1 MRIVHINTFDYAN
14 GASRSAYRLHDGLRR
29 QGHDSQMYV
38 NVKVTEDP
46 TVRTYVQPT
55 SLLSSLVR
63 TARRLK
69 LQYAAHRGARDSS
82 PKTYFS
88 DATAV
93 YKDTC
98 RQIPEG
104 DIVQLHWVAE
114 FIDYAEFFAWL
125 PRRHPLVWTLHDM
138 ANFTGGCCF
147 DLGCG
152 KFVHQCGTCPQLH
165 SKRDRDLS
173 RKVWQRKRKYYN
185 WLDGNWVHIV
195 TPSRWLGDEVKR
207 SPLLSRFRTT
217 IIPYGLDTDVFQPQD
232 RRIARELLGIPQD
245 ARVLLFVA
253 AGLNEYRKGF
263 QYLLEAL
270 AGVDDSSKMV
280 LVSVGD
286 GHLKGLEQFR
296 YLRCQTIHNDRFL
309 SFIYS
314 AADIFVA
321 PSLAD
326 NLPNT
331 VLESI
336 ACGTPVV
343 AFSVGGI
350 PEMVRPGITGCLAN
364 PADSIGLR
372 SAIVGLLRNEDKR
385 LEMSVHCR
393 RVALADYA
401 LNIQASRYLKIYEE
415 MLNRNTPTRRD
426 VGASEEVTADSVRLV

>member
-1 MRIVHINTFDYAN
+1 
-14 GASRSAYRLHDGLRR
+14 
-29 QGHDSQMYV
+29 MYV

-46 TVRTYVQPT
+46 TVRKYVQRT
-55 SLLSSLVR
+55 GLLSSLVR
-63 TARRLK
+63 TGRRLK
-69 LQYAAHRGARDSS
+69 LQYAAHRSALDSS
-82 PKTYFS
+82 LKSTYFS
-88 DATAV
+88 DATAI

-98 RQIPEG
+98 RQIPDS

-125 PRRHPLVWTLHDM
+125 PPRLPLVWTLHDM

-152 KFVHQCGTCPQLH
+152 KFVHQCGACPQLP
-165 SKRDRDLS
+165 SKRNRDLS
-173 RKVWQRKRKYYN
+173 RKVWQRKGKYYRS
-185 WLDGNWVHIV
+185 LDKNRVHIV
-195 TPSRWLGDEVKR
+195 TPSRWLENEVQR
-207 SPLLSRFRTT
+207 SPLLSRFRTS
-217 IIPYGLDTDVFQPQD
+217 IIPYGLDTDVFQPRD
-232 RRIARELLGIPQD
+232 RDMARELLGIPQD
-245 ARVLLFVA
+245 ARVLLFAA

-270 AGVDDSSKMV
+270 AGIDDRSKMV

-296 YLRCQTIHNDRFL
+296 YIRCQTIQNDRFL

-336 ACGTPVV
+336 ACGTPVI

-350 PEMVRPGITGCLAN
+350 PEMVRPGITGYLTN
-364 PADSIGLR
+364 PADSAGLR
-372 SAIVGLLRNEDKR
+372 SAIVGLLRNENKR
-385 LEMSVHCR
+385 LEMSEHCR
-393 RVALADYA
+393 RVALADYD
-401 LNIQASRYLKIYEE
+401 LQIQARRYLKIYDE
-415 MLNRNTPTRRD
+415 MLNRNPSNPPGDPKT
-426 VGASEEVTADSVRLV
+426 SEELVTAENDRRV